1 MLYICCPDR
10 QWHLSCGPCFIWI
23 RSLVPG
29 GREER
34 QSACAGLGAVPGRT
48 VASSAALQAVSGG
61 PAMRGK
67 PSAPAIND
75 MMAASAHQLW
85 AHRRL
90 HGAQQAGQRSSYAAV
105 LREGL
110 SMGPAIKAGSSLKVQ
125 GRNMQLRAHAAEFVP
140 RSQASIPR

>member
-1 MLYICCPDR
+1 MASKLRNCY
-10 QWHLSCGPCFIWI
+10 IWI
-23 RSLVPG
+23 RYFVPD
-29 GREER
+29 GREDR

-48 VASSAALQAVSGG
+48 VASTAALQAVSGG

-67 PSAPAIND
+67 PSPPAIND
-75 MMAASAHQLW
+75 LMAASAHQLW

-90 HGAQQAGQRSSYAAV
+90 HGAQQAGQRSSYAAA

-110 SMGPAIKAGSSLKVQ
+110 SMCPAIMAGSGLKVQ
-125 GRNMQLRAHAAEFVP
+125 GKHMQLRAHAAEFVP